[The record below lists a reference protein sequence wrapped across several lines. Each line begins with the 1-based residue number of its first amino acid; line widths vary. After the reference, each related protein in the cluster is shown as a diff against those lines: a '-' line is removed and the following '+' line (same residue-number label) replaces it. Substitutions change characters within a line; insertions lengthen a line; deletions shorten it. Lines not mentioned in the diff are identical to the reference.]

1 MPEQFEVLT
10 ANPVY
15 YRTYSRWID
24 GKRETWNDTI
34 DRCIKGL
41 KELGKLT
48 DYEIDLLKTQALAM
62 RSIPSGRWLWV
73 GGTDWVNNPNNF
85 SGAYNCSGFQID
97 TVYRMAFM
105 MDLLMQGCGAG
116 TLLEQDL
123 IDKLPPINH
132 RVNLE
137 IIGNPGDRKGDK
149 MNEDQSNKNNF
160 DKENILLEKM
170 SNKREV
176 ITVYHTKESKE
187 AEQYLREYG
196 WNVSQFVR
204 NSLIKEYNRIKKEGE
219 NE

>member
-1 MPEQFEVLT
+1 
-10 ANPVY
+10 
-15 YRTYSRWID
+15 
-24 GKRETWNDTI
+24 
-34 DRCIKGL
+34 
-41 KELGKLT
+41 
-48 DYEIDLLKTQALAM
+48 
-62 RSIPSGRWLWV
+62 
-73 GGTDWVNNPNNF
+73 
-85 SGAYNCSGFQID
+85 
-97 TVYRMAFM
+97 
-105 MDLLMQGCGAG
+105 
-116 TLLEQDL
+116 
-123 IDKLPPINH
+123 
-132 RVNLE
+132 
-137 IIGNPGDRKGDK
+137 